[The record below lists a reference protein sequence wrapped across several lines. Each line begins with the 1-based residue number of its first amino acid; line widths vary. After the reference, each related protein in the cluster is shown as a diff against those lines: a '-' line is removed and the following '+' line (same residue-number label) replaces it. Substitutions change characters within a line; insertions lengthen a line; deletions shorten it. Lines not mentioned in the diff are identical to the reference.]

1 LNLRLFASFSNA
13 NSKPLPNEPGIR
25 NDDQIM
31 LNDNIYIYTGYVE
44 VIAGSDHVIAT
55 LTAGVRFERYHAGT

>member
-1 LNLRLFASFSNA
+1 M
-13 NSKPLPNEPGIR
+13 I
-25 NDDQIM
+25 
-31 LNDNIYIYTGYVE
+31 IYIYIGYVE